1 MSDQIFYSPPEAA
14 KEIWGQ
20 YGHREKHKMYRY
32 LQHEVFKPIEEQSGF
47 KILKSGN
54 RYLIPGGLVKA
65 IKEQAG

>member
-14 KEIWGQ
+14 KEIWGR
-20 YGHREKHKMYRY
+20 YGHRERHQIYRF
-32 LQHEVFKPIEEQSGF
+32 LKNDVFAPIEEKSGY
-47 KILKSGN
+47 KILRSGN

>member
-1 MSDQIFYSPPEAA
+1 
-14 KEIWGQ
+14 
-20 YGHREKHKMYRY
+20 MYRY
-32 LQHEVFKPIEEQSGF
+32 LQHEVFKPLEEKSGF